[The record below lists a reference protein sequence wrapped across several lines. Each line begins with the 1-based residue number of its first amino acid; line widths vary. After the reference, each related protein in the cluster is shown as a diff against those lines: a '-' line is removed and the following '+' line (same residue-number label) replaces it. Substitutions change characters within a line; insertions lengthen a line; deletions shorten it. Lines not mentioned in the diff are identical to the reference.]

1 MALRGSQKLALEAAG
16 TALVFAAGAY
26 TLLNISEIR
35 TSLFGPLGPRAAAV
49 SAPAPASDP
58 AIARSESSGNR
69 SSGRTVELSARSGG
83 HYFVEAE
90 INGRPVAVMV
100 DTGATM
106 VALTYDD
113 ARRAGL
119 SPRAS
124 DFTHRVST
132 ANGTAKVAPVML
144 DRIQIG
150 GILVRDVQAAV
161 LEEGKLQTTL
171 LGMSFLGKLSSFSM
185 KQGRLVLEE

>member
-1 MALRGSQKLALEAAG
+1 MALRGTQRLAIEAFG

-26 TLLNISEIR
+26 TLLNISDIR
-35 TSLFGPLGPRAAAV
+35 TRLFGPVTPKVAAV
-49 SAPAPASDP
+49 SEPRDAG
-58 AIARSESSGNR
+58 IARSENGNHAR
-69 SSGRTVELSARSGG
+69 GRTVELSARSGG

-119 SPRAS
+119 APRDS

-132 ANGTAKVAPVML
+132 ANGVARVAPVTL

-185 KQGRLVLEE
+185 KQGKLVLEE

>member
-1 MALRGSQKLALEAAG
+1 MALRGSQKLALEAG
-16 TALVFAAGAY
+16 VTALVFAAGAY
-26 TLLNISEIR
+26 TLLNIGDIR
-35 TSLFGPLGPRAAAV
+35 ERLIGSRAPSVAAV
-49 SAPAPASDP
+49 SDRAPDAG
-58 AIARSESSGNR
+58 IARSDSGGNR
-69 SSGRTVELSARSGG
+69 ASGRTVELSARSGG

-90 INGRPVAVMV
+90 INGRPVGVMV

-106 VALTYDD
+106 VALTYED

-119 SPRAS
+119 SPRDS

-132 ANGTAKVAPVML
+132 ANGVARVAPITL

-185 KQGRLVLEE
+185 KQGKLVLEE